1 MQIRSSKNSLHGK
14 RKSALLNLTWSG
26 LLCRVVWSVS
36 QLLYLLQRAGHFKFF
51 SPSFF
56 VGLEYSTKRSILKKL
71 GLVSNS
77 VPANGSYRSEEP
89 FYFFSALKAGFE
101 NLVQKQQLKPGSI
114 VVLLVGLPWS
124 ADLSRQL
131 LARLGKPE
139 AVAAFLTVDLPQD
152 QDSSYPLDLH
162 LTAKGHAEMAN
173 RIIKVIRDRCYL
185 NQKADEDENIH
196 CGSFIT
202 IL

>member
-1 MQIRSSKNSLHGK
+1 MLIHWGCETMRTRCTHPKSLFLETPLPWDGASMMRIRSL
-14 RKSALLNLTWSG
+14 SAL
-26 LLCRVVWSVS
+26 
-36 QLLYLLQRAGHFKFF
+36 
-51 SPSFF
+51 
-56 VGLEYSTKRSILKKL
+56 KRGSILKKL

-152 QDSSYPLDLH
+152 QDSS
-162 LTAKGHAEMAN
+162 
-173 RIIKVIRDRCYL
+173 
-185 NQKADEDENIH
+185 
-196 CGSFIT
+196 
-202 IL
+202 